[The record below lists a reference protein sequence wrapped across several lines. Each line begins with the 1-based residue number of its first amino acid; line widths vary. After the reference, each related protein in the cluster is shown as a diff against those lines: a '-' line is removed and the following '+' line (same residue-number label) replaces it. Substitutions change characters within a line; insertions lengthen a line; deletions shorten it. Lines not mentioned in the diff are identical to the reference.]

1 MPKRINVTRPLA
13 VLAAIAMA
21 TILRGDQI
29 PAQSELTALS
39 AFTDAIDAYI
49 YGYPLMMIGL
59 TGRVATTTPGAI
71 LNAGRAPLNQF
82 TKSTVL
88 PDGTYKDVV
97 LPSTTT
103 LYASAFLNL
112 TAEPVIMHLPVID
125 RFYLMQMLDAWTN
138 VTTKSPGTRQGS
150 PEGDYAIVGPGW
162 NGDLPAGVPIQNVIP
177 MPTNTAWII
186 GRIFT
191 SGTQQDLMHVKNDII
206 PYLTLT
212 PASAYGKNIPAPG
225 NLPIDP
231 SIDTATTPLHQVE
244 NMNACTY
251 FGTMAAMMKANPP
264 LLPQDQRT
272 ITRLAKIKLVPGDP
286 FDCADPDLDGN
297 TKAALE
303 LGVQVART
311 NLQSAQGSLQPTA
324 TNWLMPLNVGE
335 YGRQYVLRA
344 VVANKALGA
353 NLPEDAVYG
362 YATNDGGGNVLK
374 GKNRYTIH
382 FAAATNRHI
391 AGELP
396 PVNKNSFWS
405 VTIYKADGA
414 LVDKPGVTY
423 NAIGVGP
430 QGVATIQDHTA
441 CFNRD
446 GSLDLY
452 LQADQPSNAAQVCN
466 WIPIPDDEKVAAD
479 KPDFIVFL
487 RMYWA
492 DQAVLRGR
500 WIPPVVRLLN

>member
-1 MPKRINVTRPLA
+1 MRKRINVTGTIA
-13 VLAAIAMA
+13 VLAAITMA
-21 TILRGDQI
+21 ASLRADEIL
-29 PAQSELTALS
+29 AQSELTALS

-49 YGYPLMMIGL
+49 YGYPLMMIGITERL
-59 TGRVATTTPGAI
+59 ATTTPGTQ

-82 TKSTVL
+82 TKSTQL

-112 TAEPVIMHLPVID
+112 TAEPVILHLPAID

-150 PEGDYAIVGPGW
+150 QEGDYAIVGPGW
-162 NGDLPAGVPIQNVIP
+162 NGELPAGVPIQNVIP

-191 SGTQQDLMHVKNDII
+191 SGTQADLDHLKYDII

-212 PASAYGKNIPAPG
+212 PASAYGKNIPPPD

-231 SIDTATTPLHQVE
+231 SIDTSTTPLHQVD

-251 FGTMAAMMKANPP
+251 FGTMAAMLKTNPP

-272 ITRLAKIKLVPGDP
+272 IQRLAKIKIVPGDP
-286 FDCADPDLDGN
+286 FDCANLDSN
-297 TKAALE
+297 VKAALE

-311 NLQSAQGSLQPTA
+311 RLDNSQGTLQPTT

-335 YGRQYVLRA
+335 YGRRYLLRA

-362 YATNDGGGNVLK
+362 YATNDGNGNPLK
-374 GKNRYTIH
+374 GTNRYTVH
-382 FAAATNRHI
+382 FAAGTNRHI
-391 AGELP
+391 AGEVP
-396 PVNKNSFWS
+396 PVNINSFWS
-405 VTIYKADGA
+405 VTIYRADGR

-430 QGVATIQDHTA
+430 QGVATIQNHTA
-441 CFNRD
+441 CFNSD

-466 WIPIPDDEKVAAD
+466 WIPIPDDEQLAAD

-487 RMYWA
+487 RMYWP
-492 DQAVLRGR
+492 DNAVLRGR
-500 WIPPVVRLLN
+500 WIPPAVRLLN

>member
-1 MPKRINVTRPLA
+1 MPKRMNVTVPLA
-13 VLAAIAMA
+13 VVAAISMA
-21 TILRGDQI
+21 TILRGDEI
-29 PAQSELTALS
+29 LAQSELTALS
-39 AFTDAIDAYI
+39 AFTDAVDAYI
-49 YGYPLMMIGL
+49 YGYPLMMMGI
-59 TGRVATTTPGAI
+59 TERVATTIPGTKP
-71 LNAGRAPLNQF
+71 NAGRAPLNQF
-82 TKSTVL
+82 TKSTAL
-88 PDGTYKDVV
+88 PDGAYKDVV

-112 TAEPVIMHLPVID
+112 TAEPVIMHLPAID

-138 VTTKSPGTRQGS
+138 VTTKSPGTRLGS
-150 PEGDYAIVGPGW
+150 QEGDYAIVGPGW

-191 SGTQQDLMHVKNDII
+191 NGTQSDLMHLTNDII

-212 PASAYGKNIPAPG
+212 PASAFGKNIPAPD

-231 SIDTATTPLHQVE
+231 SIDTAITPLHQVD

-251 FGTMAAMMKANPP
+251 FGTMAAMMKTNPP
-264 LLPQDQRT
+264 LLPQDERT
-272 ITRLAKIKLVPGDP
+272 IQRLAKIKIVPGDP
-286 FDCADPDLDGN
+286 FDCTDLDRN

-303 LGVQVART
+303 LGVQLARN
-311 NLQSAQGSLQPTA
+311 NLQNSQGSLQPTA

-335 YGRQYVLRA
+335 YGRRYLLRA

-362 YATNDGGGNVLK
+362 YATSDGGGSPVK

-382 FAAATNRHI
+382 FAAPTNRHI

-396 PVNKNSFWS
+396 PVNKNGFWS
-405 VTIYKADGA
+405 VTIYKADGT
-414 LVDKPGVTY
+414 LVDKPGVKY

-430 QGVATIQDHTA
+430 LGPTIQDHTA

-452 LQADQPSNAAQVCN
+452 LQADQPASAVQACN
-466 WIPIPDDEKVAAD
+466 WIPIPSDEELAAD
-479 KPDFIVFL
+479 QPDFIVFL
-487 RMYWA
+487 RMYWP

-500 WIPPVVRLLN
+500 WIPPVVRQLN